1 MRVMNS
7 VSLCENGFRLVTSAD
22 RGNVSVRKPTVPM
35 LQAAIGSIFSRSV
48 CIVFCFG
55 ANAKVRGVD
64 ARRIVASVHNHFI
77 IGNQPD
83 VKLIRIPMSANRLFP
98 GKQKDAV
105 PVLVARTFPFPAAV
119 CFVKTAFKHIVWAKQ
134 RIFAKTIGNTRTV
147 VATATQFPR
156 YSFFVSTLNAR
167 KLDRRPVS
175 HKLPPMLQFY
185 DINEVLANVV

>member
-1 MRVMNS
+1 MRVMNP
-7 VSLCENGFRLVTSAD
+7 VSLCEDGFRLVTSAD

-35 LQAAIGSIFSRSV
+35 LQAAVGSIFPRSIRV
-48 CIVFCFG
+48 VFGLG

-77 IGNQPD
+77 IGNQPN

-105 PVLVARTFPFPAAV
+105 PVLVARTFPFPAAA
-119 CFVKTAFKHIVWAKQ
+119 CFVKTAFKNIIWAKN
-134 RIFAKTIGNTRTV
+134 RIFRKAVSGSCSR
-147 VATATQFPR
+147 VAASAQLSR

>member
-35 LQAAIGSIFSRSV
+35 LQTVIVSSFFRGV
-48 CIVFCFG
+48 GIVFGFG

-64 ARRIVASVHNHFI
+64 ARRVVASVHNHFI
-77 IGNQPD
+77 IGNQPN

-105 PVLVARTFPFPAAV
+105 PVLVARTFPFPTAV
-119 CFVKTAFKHIVWAKQ
+119 CFVKTAFKNIIRAKN
-134 RIFAKTIGNTRTV
+134 RIFRKAVSGSCSR
-147 VATATQFPR
+147 VAASAQLSRYHFWGITFHATE
-156 YSFFVSTLNAR
+156 LNGG
-167 KLDRRPVS
+167 LVS
-175 HKLPPMLQFY
+175 HLIPPVRQFY
-185 DINEVLANVV
+185 AITEV

>member
-1 MRVMNS
+1 MNP
-7 VSLCENGFRLVTSAD
+7 VSLCEDGFRLVTSAD

-35 LQAAIGSIFSRSV
+35 LQAAVGSIFPRSIRV
-48 CIVFCFG
+48 VFGLG

-77 IGNQPD
+77 IGNQPN

-105 PVLVARTFPFPAAV
+105 PVLVARTFPFPAAA
-119 CFVKTAFKHIVWAKQ
+119 CFVKTAFKNIIWAKN
-134 RIFAKTIGNTRTV
+134 RIFRKAVSGSCSR
-147 VATATQFPR
+147 VAASAQLSR